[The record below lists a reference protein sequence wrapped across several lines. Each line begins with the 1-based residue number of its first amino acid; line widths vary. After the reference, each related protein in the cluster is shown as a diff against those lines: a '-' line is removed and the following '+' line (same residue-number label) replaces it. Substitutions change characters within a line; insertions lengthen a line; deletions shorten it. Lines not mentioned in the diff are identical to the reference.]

1 LREEQV
7 LDMVEITIP
16 RERDFSIVAELVVGG
31 IAARHDVT
39 LDVLDDL
46 QLALGSLLEHAEDD
60 EGVITVQLRVG
71 SDAIDVSVGP
81 VGERTVAELER
92 HGGAMLGLRRLLD
105 TTVED
110 VSLSSR
116 DGGTWVDLHRR
127 FALQGQ
133 GPAQ

>member
-7 LDMVEITIP
+7 QDMVEITIP
-16 RERDFSIVAELVVGG
+16 RERDFSIVAELVIGG

-60 EGVITVQLRVG
+60 EGQITVQLRVG
-71 SDAIDVSVGP
+71 TESIDVSVGP

-92 HGGAMLGLRRLLD
+92 DGDEVLGLRRLLD
-105 TTVED
+105 TTVDD
-110 VSLSSR
+110 VTVNGR
-116 DGGTWVDLHRR
+116 DGGAWVDMRKG

-133 GPAQ
+133 GPAR